1 MSARATCTAYFA
13 NQEADELLKLG
24 EFKIPGGGVT
34 LSEITV
40 RIATLVLTL
49 GDAVAKDWTGW
60 RLCVVPDGLSI
71 DHGGYV
77 DVEEVRQRLL
87 KATRRERGSQ

>member
-24 EFKIPGGGVT
+24 EFRVPGGST
-34 LSEITV
+34 LAQITV
-40 RIATLVLTL
+40 RIATLVLTV
-49 GDAVAKDWTGW
+49 GDSVAKDWTGW

>member
-13 NQEADELLKLG
+13 NREADELLKLG
-24 EFKIPGGGVT
+24 EFRVSGGST
-34 LSEITV
+34 LAQITV
-40 RIATLVLTL
+40 RIATLVLTV
-49 GDAVAKDWTGW
+49 GDSIRRDWTGW